1 MKKRRFLEKNDLV
14 TLLEYKL
21 EYREEQ
27 KKINKEAKRRIQNI
41 VLSYNNM
48 FI

>member
-1 MKKRRFLEKNDLV
+1 MKNKRFLEKNDLV

-27 KKINKEAKRRIQNI
+27 ERLDKEAKRQIDNSLI
-41 VLSYNNM
+41 FMGMY
-48 FI
+48 

>member
-1 MKKRRFLEKNDLV
+1 MKKSFLEKNSLAA
-14 TLLEYKL
+14 LLEYKL
-21 EYREEQ
+21 QYREEL
-27 KKINKEAKRRIQNI
+27 KRIEKEEERKIQNI